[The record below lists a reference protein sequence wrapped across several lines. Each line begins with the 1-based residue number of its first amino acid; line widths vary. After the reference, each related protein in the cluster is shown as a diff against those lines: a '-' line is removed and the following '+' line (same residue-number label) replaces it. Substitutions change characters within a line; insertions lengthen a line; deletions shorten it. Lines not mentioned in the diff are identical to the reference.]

1 MVTPQQPQPARIDD
15 LRGLFRPVPP
25 QPGPGEV
32 IPAQHLERGDA
43 VTILCCSAS
52 QGVYAVSQVISMTAL
67 HGEVSFDVHPK
78 LGDRRTVELRQF
90 ETLTL
95 WPGTMY
101 RIGESSVGDL
111 LRVERDSRRVF
122 GALKE
127 SDAVSIAPSSGYTI
141 HSPVVVNPEERIF
154 SVLPPDVCPGFELR
168 LVSGFT
174 DNTPHYHKGFSEAY
188 HVVAGE
194 LRLQLAKLHGDAT
207 EQLVTA
213 GETAVIPREIVHHV
227 VGGSDDNRVLIA
239 YWPRFLGDQGDYHVV
254 PPRGNSVPPLDSGA

>member
-1 MVTPQQPQPARIDD
+1 MLTPQQPQPAGIED

-32 IPAQHLERGDA
+32 IPAEHLERGDA

-52 QGVYAVSQVISMTAL
+52 QGVYAVSHVMSMTAL

-78 LGDRRTVELRQF
+78 QGSRRTVDLKQF
-90 ETLTL
+90 ETITL

-101 RIGESSVGDL
+101 RIGELSVGDL

-127 SDAVSIAPSSGYTI
+127 SNAVSIAPSSGYTI
-141 HSPVVVNPEERIF
+141 HSPVEVNPEERIF

-168 LVSGFT
+168 LLSGVT
-174 DNTPHYHKGFSEAY
+174 DNTPHYHRSFSEAY
-188 HVVAGE
+188 HIVQGE
-194 LRLQLAKLHGDAT
+194 VRLQLSKLRGDT
-207 EQLVTA
+207 REQLLTA

-227 VGGSDDNRVLIA
+227 VGGSEDNLVLIVC
-239 YWPRFLGDQGDYHVV
+239 WPRFLGDQGDYHAV
-254 PPRGNSVPPLDSGA
+254 PPREASVRPLDSGA